1 VERVSAQGANHV
13 LEATVTGV
21 VIGALTAIPAHLM
34 LAARNLRWTWAL
46 APTAVGAVAV
56 WATEVEAWSVALLV
70 GGLCSCRWAWLLER
84 RDREAGGDARRRVRR
99 AVGVGDTL
107 ARRSARRELRT
118 GRLVADG
125 GFLLGTDAKGLPVR
139 LRFGGESGRHGLLLG
154 ASGSGK
160 SNALVWTVSRHMEA
174 GFGVVVIDMKADPAL
189 AARLRAEAERRR
201 QPFNFWSLDGGH
213 RWNPLQ
219 RGNRSELKDKLI
231 ATEEFTERH
240 YQAMYERYLVNLF
253 RTLEHKPAERHLRN
267 VVRLLDP
274 AALAME
280 ARGVPDDTAAAE
292 VSAYLA
298 RLSVDQVKHLAG
310 LQDRLALLVE
320 GGHGKWLM
328 PFDEPDGELDLLRAL
343 RRGACVVFSLNSS
356 RYGATA
362 KLIGNMAVQD
372 LKTVCGLREERPQLA
387 RPALVAVDEFSGLAG
402 DQIAG
407 LFQRARSAGLSLLL
421 ATQELA
427 DLRRVDEGFD
437 EQIVGN
443 VEYLLAGRQNN
454 PHSAETVAAIAGT
467 EEVWV
472 HTFQT
477 EEGPRSRRAQF
488 GRESGIGTKHRGR
501 EFHVPPDEIKTLPVG
516 RMLLVEKNPH
526 RVTVVDVLPAE
537 PAPTPRQRAA

>member
-1 VERVSAQGANHV
+1 MSAQGANQLLV
-13 LEATVTGV
+13 AV
-21 VIGALTAIPAHLM
+21 VAGIVVGALAAIPAHLL

-46 APTAVGAVAV
+46 APTGVGAVAV
-56 WATEVEAWSVALLV
+56 WATVVETWSVALLV

-84 RDREAGGDARRRVRR
+84 RDREAGGDARRRAGR
-99 AVGVGDTL
+99 AVGVGDAL
-107 ARRSARRELRT
+107 ARRRARRELRA
-118 GRLVADG
+118 GRLLAHG
-125 GFLLGTDAKGLPVR
+125 GFVLGADAKGLPVR
-139 LRFGGESGRHGLLLG
+139 LRFGGASGRHGLLLG

-160 SNALVWTVSRHMEA
+160 SNALLWTVSRHMEA
-174 GFGVVVIDMKADPAL
+174 CFGIVVIDMKADPAL
-189 AARLRAEAERRR
+189 AWRLRDEAERRG
-201 QPFNFWSLDGGH
+201 QPFYFWSLDGGH
-213 RWNPLQ
+213 HWNPLV
-219 RGNRSELKDKLI
+219 RGNRAELKDKLI

-253 RTLEHKPAERHLRN
+253 RTLEDNPAERHLRN

-274 AALAME
+274 AALAMK
-280 ARGVPDDTAAAE
+280 ARGLADDTAAEE
-292 VSAYLA
+292 VGAYVA
-298 RLSVDQVKHLAG
+298 RLSADQVKHLAG

-320 GGHGKWLM
+320 GGQGEWLM
-328 PFDEPDGELDLLRAL
+328 PSDEPDGELDLLRAL
-343 RRGACVVFSLNSS
+343 RQGACVVFSLNSS

-372 LKTVCGLREERPQLA
+372 LKTVCGLREERPELA

-407 LFQRARSAGLSLLL
+407 LFQRARSAALSLLL

-467 EEVWV
+467 EEVWL

-501 EFHVPPDEIKTLPVG
+501 EFRVPPDEIKALPVG

-526 RVTVVDVLPAE
+526 RATVLDVLPAE
-537 PAPTPRQRAA
+537 PAPTAGQRAA